1 MMIIIVII
9 NEIFYICTVKT
20 EEGGNMY
27 IWTIFII
34 YVPASEAT
42 AVLIIQPTLVFPG
55 LLVKEEQKRDKLG
68 ILNAQFIWAL

>member
-1 MMIIIVII
+1 MIILVMII
-9 NEIFYICTVKT
+9 EIFCISTVKT

-42 AVLIIQPTLVFPG
+42 ALLIIQPTLVFPG
-55 LLVKEEQKRDKLG
+55 LLVKKEQKRCKLG
-68 ILNAQFIWAL
+68 ILKVHI

>member
-1 MMIIIVII
+1 
-9 NEIFYICTVKT
+9 
-20 EEGGNMY
+20 MY

-55 LLVKEEQKRDKLG
+55 LLVKEEQKRCKLG
-68 ILNAQFIWAL
+68 ILNAHLGTLILPIKYLKCLRNQE